1 MPRPKFIPQK
11 VGKQVTL
18 TATNREGRRMRVL
31 RARFENEEVQMVD
44 EIDLDEFID
53 TVQSDWRPSY
63 QIQYQ
68 ELDLSVNIL
77 EDNTDQVPH
86 WYLAEPAG
94 DSTFTAST
102 ASFSPSWGDP
112 VTYDTIEID
121 NLQYG
126 VKSSR
131 QYTKR

>member
-11 VGKQVTL
+11 VGNQVTL
-18 TATNREGRRMRVL
+18 TATNREGKRMRIL

-44 EIDLDEFID
+44 EIDLDEFVD
-53 TVQSDWRPSY
+53 TVQSNWRPSY

-77 EDNTDQVPH
+77 EDNTDQVPP
-86 WYLAEPAG
+86 WYLAESVG
-94 DSTFTAST
+94 DATFTAST
-102 ASFSPSWGDP
+102 ASFNPSWGDP
-112 VTYDTIEID
+112 VTYDTIEIG